1 MQKFLFLLIMLT
13 YFPGV
18 TLRAQEKQFIV
29 KRMPFS
35 SGLNDEFSPVYYK
48 GGLVFC
54 SNLRSNSLIGYKQ
67 EQNRL
72 YKIYYIANKDS
83 TGWKIP
89 KLFSKELTTDFN
101 DGPAT
106 FNHDGNI
113 IYYSRN
119 NSIVNLLKDIN
130 DPSNKLGIYSA
141 ELVNGIWVNI
151 KPFKYNDPL
160 YSYCTPSLTPDGSRI
175 YFSSDMPGG
184 YGEMDLYYCDWGSDG
199 WSKPKNLGPLINTP
213 ESESFPFAG
222 NYGKL
227 YFASNGHQ
235 GFGGKDLFYTSEIS
249 GKWINPVH
257 LDSAINSPADDFGIV
272 TDSTF
277 EKGYFSSNRFKTDDI
292 FSFTIAPAEFKSC
305 DTIRENNYC
314 FTFFD
319 ERHQLIDTLAVTYI
333 WDFGNGITRKGVEA
347 KHCFPG
353 PGKYTIRLNII
364 DDLTG
369 NLIADQV
376 EYKVDLKEIEQGYI
390 NSYNVGIAGKPV
402 LFDATR
408 SNLKGFKITDFIW
421 NFGDGFKPGAQSM
434 NKIFK
439 VKGDYGV
446 QLGLLGEKDS
456 LGIIPQKCVSKRIR
470 IFDSYQESDL
480 KSKSRDAISAEKSD
494 SVGAVHTSM
503 LIRTILMDDLTERQK
518 TKIKT
523 IISPS
528 HQRVVNFD
536 ESGIMPSSFSYPDMI
551 VEVLKEIP
559 DVRLEIA
566 VHSFNTELPS
576 DSVKISEECAN
587 ELAFF
592 LKNRDVRK
600 DLFHSKG
607 FGSSGSIFSPVVV
620 DDKSV
625 EGTIEFIFMKN

>member
-1 MQKFLFLLIMLT
+1 MREYLFLIMMLT
-13 YFPGV
+13 FFPGV
-18 TLRAQEKQFIV
+18 LRAQEKQFIV
-29 KRMPFS
+29 KRTPFS

-72 YKIYYIANKDS
+72 YKIFYIANKDS

-89 KLFSKELTTDFN
+89 KLFSKELTSDFN

-106 FNHDGNI
+106 FNQNGTV

-119 NSIVNLLKDIN
+119 NSISNLLRDIN

-141 ELVNGIWVNI
+141 QLINGIWTNI
-151 KPFKYNDPL
+151 KPFEYNDPL
-160 YSYCTPSLTPDGSRI
+160 YSFCTPSLTPDGSRI

-184 YGEMDLYYCDWGSDG
+184 YGEMDLYYCDWNGNG
-199 WSKPKNLGPLINTP
+199 WGKPNNLGPVINTP
-213 ESESFPFAG
+213 ENESFPFAG
-222 NYGKL
+222 NWGKL
-227 YFASNGHQ
+227 YFASSGHQ
-235 GFGGKDLFYTSEIS
+235 GFGGKDLFYTSEIN
-249 GKWINPVH
+249 GNWINPVH

-277 EKGYFSSNRFKTDDI
+277 EKGYFSSNRLKTDDI
-292 FSFTIAPAEFKSC
+292 FSFSIAPPEFKSC

-333 WDFGNGITRKGVEA
+333 WDFGNGIIRKGVEV

-353 PGKYTIRLNII
+353 PGKYTIRLNIV

-376 EYKVDLKEIEQGYI
+376 EYKADLREIDQGYI

-402 LFDATR
+402 SFDAAR
-408 SNLKGFKITDFIW
+408 SNLKGFKITDFVW
-421 NFGDGFKPGAQSM
+421 NFGDGFKPGAQYM
-434 NKIFK
+434 NKVFK
-439 VKGDYGV
+439 AKGEYGV
-446 QLGLLGEKDS
+446 QLGLIGAKDS

-470 IFDSYQESDL
+470 IFDSYQEPDL
-480 KSKSRDAISAEKSD
+480 KSKSRNAARTGKSD
-494 SVGAVHTSM
+494 SLGAVHKSM
-503 LIRTILMDDLTERQK
+503 QIRTILMDNLTERQK
-518 TKIKT
+518 TKIKAL
-523 IISPS
+523 ISAS
-528 HQRVVNFD
+528 TQRVVTFD
-536 ESGIMPSSFSYPDMI
+536 ESGIIPSSFSWLDMI
-551 VEVLKEIP
+551 VEVMKEMP
-559 DVRLEIA
+559 DIMLEIA
-566 VHSFNTELPS
+566 VHSLNDESSGSIITSEQCAQEL
-576 DSVKISEECAN
+576 K
-587 ELAFF
+587 FF
-592 LKNRDVRK
+592 LKNRDIRM
-600 DLFHSKG
+600 DSFHSKG
-607 FGSSGSIFSPVVV
+607 FGSSISVFGPVVA